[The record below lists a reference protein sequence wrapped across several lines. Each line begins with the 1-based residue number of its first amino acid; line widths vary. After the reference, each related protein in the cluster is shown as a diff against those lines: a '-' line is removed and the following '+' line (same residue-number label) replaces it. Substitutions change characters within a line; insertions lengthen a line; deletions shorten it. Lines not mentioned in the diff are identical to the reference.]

1 MFAADIEANKAK
13 LEAELERSEKMLN
26 NPSFINKAPQA
37 KVDAEKAK
45 QAEYKA
51 QYEDVLK
58 ALKELC

>member
-1 MFAADIEANKAK
+1 
-13 LEAELERSEKMLN
+13 MLN